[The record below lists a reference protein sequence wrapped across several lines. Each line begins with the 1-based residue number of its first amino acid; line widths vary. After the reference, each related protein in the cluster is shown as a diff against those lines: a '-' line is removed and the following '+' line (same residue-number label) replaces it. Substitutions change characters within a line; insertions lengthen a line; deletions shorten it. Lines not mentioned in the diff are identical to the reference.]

1 MCKALDLSDCVLREK
16 GEYFF
21 TDLFFFLI
29 VCLFEYTGIYELVNK
44 SFFYEI
50 FGGGL
55 ACLFALVVRL
65 LIFQK
70 TV

>member
-1 MCKALDLSDCVLREK
+1 MCLEKKVNLSLQIC
-16 GEYFF
+16 
-21 TDLFFFLI
+21 FFFLI
-29 VCLFEYTGIYELVNK
+29 VCLFEYTGINELVNN